1 MKKFDKNEL
10 KDFILGPFLLVFAFV
25 ICICLVFWLSSLTS
39 HAASDGDGS
48 LPIRLG
54 LTSNYFSLSEDSLG
68 INPEDVFD
76 TAHSFLCTQYNIDV
90 DEDYFIVLSDSN
102 YNSFLTGRWRFY
114 MVFVFNPSFPNNVTD
129 SSNYLQQDMVF
140 SGHIYTISYDWQY
153 NVPSTLAY
161 MDYSDQGIGSI
172 SLYGSQ
178 AEQINYTT
186 DVNQVGQKSIS
197 YVPKYVVFYSGDGIY
212 SSNDMLVLTNSA
224 RPVLNPTGDSSSVTG
239 HSQSGYYP
247 NVNINN
253 LPSHP
258 SISHNSFTTFNPPTI
273 DTSSLEALVES
284 LIDTISYCFDYLS
297 SNIQSAF
304 NSLFNNVSSL
314 IGYIGDLLNYGF
326 KVVQSAIDNA
336 MQTFIDN
343 LSSLFLP
350 LADNVNKI
358 TTFFN
363 NLLNLGMDSQGNFS
377 IVTLVQVLFVPS
389 SADLIGLINQHDTFG
404 LVAIIDHVVD
414 IIRTFFLTVS
424 SIQAVHVITIPS
436 FSFMGVTCGPY
447 DIDFGWYSS
456 YKALGDGIISA
467 FLILGYIYWLFTRLP
482 GWFRG
487 TSSDSYTISYE
498 AGHTWR

>member
-25 ICICLVFWLSSLTS
+25 LIICSVFWLSSLTS
-39 HAASDGDGS
+39 HAASDGEGA

-54 LTSNYFSLSEDSLG
+54 LTSNYFSLTEDSLG
-68 INPEDVFD
+68 IDPETVFE
-76 TAHSFLCTQYNIDV
+76 TAHDLLVQTYNLDS
-90 DEDYFIVLSDSN
+90 DSDYFIILTDSD

-114 MVFVFNPSFPNNVTD
+114 MTFVFNPVYPGSVTD
-129 SSNYLQQDMVF
+129 STNYVTQDMTF
-140 SGHIYTISYDWQY
+140 GGHIASAAYDWQY
-153 NVPSTLAY
+153 GVPSTLAP
-161 MDYSDQGIGSI
+161 MSYSDTGLGSV
-172 SLYGSQ
+172 SLYGPNAS
-178 AEQINYTT
+178 QINYST

-197 YVPKYVVFYSGDGIY
+197 YVPKYVVYYSGDGIY
-212 SSNDMLVLTNSA
+212 SSNDILVLTNSA
-224 RPVLNPTGDSSSVTG
+224 RPVLNTTGDPSAVTG

-258 SISHNSFTTFNPPTI
+258 SISHNSLTTFNPPSI

-284 LIDTISYCFDYLS
+284 LIDTVSYCFSYLS
-297 SNIQSAF
+297 SNIQAGF
-304 NSLFNNVSSL
+304 NSIVNNVSSL
-314 IGYIGDLLNYGF
+314 IGFIGDLLNYGF

-343 LSSLFLP
+343 LTSLFLP

-363 NLLNLGMDSQGNFS
+363 NLLNLGMNNHGNFS
-377 IVTLVQVLFVPS
+377 IVTLAQVLFVPS

-424 SIQAVHVITIPS
+424 SIQAIHILTIPA
-436 FSFMGVTCGPY
+436 FTFMGVTCGPY

-487 TSSDSYTISYE
+487 TQADSYTISYE